1 MKLEQERLGEQAQR
15 KRDGR
20 IRLDSRVSGEM
31 CEVCVCVCMSVSSGN
46 KFLDN

>member
-15 KRDGR
+15 ERDVR
-20 IRLDSRVSGEM
+20 IRLDSRVSGTGE
-31 CEVCVCVCMSVSSGN
+31 VCVCMSVSSGN

>member
-20 IRLDSRVSGEM
+20 IILDSRVSGT
-31 CEVCVCVCMSVSSGN
+31 
-46 KFLDN
+46 